1 MPGSSGVFCMCY
13 TEAHCR
19 VAALLRSHSGQPD
32 GNFDETSAL
41 FLTKFVVLL
50 PPGITHSVALRGGRV
65 RFYFWK

>member
-1 MPGSSGVFCMCY
+1 MCY

-19 VAALLRSHSGQPD
+19 VAALLRSHSGQAD

-41 FLTKFVVLL
+41 FLTKFAVLL
-50 PPGITHSVALRGGRV
+50 PLGIARSVALSGGRV